1 MPRVLLL
8 LLATC
13 TASHVVKSAAAGVV
27 SAPLCTT
34 CTVPT
39 PEQRQAAYE
48 HMRRECAGTQGFT
61 VLSEGMGPG
70 GKEYLWD
77 FDCINKGD

>member
-1 MPRVLLL
+1 MRGALLL
-8 LLATC
+8 VLATC
-13 TASHVVKSAAAGVV
+13 TASHAVRSVTAGVV

-39 PEQRQAAYE
+39 PEQRQVAYE

-77 FDCINKGD
+77 FDCIKER